1 MDVAKVFTNG
11 RSQAVRLPKSC
22 RFQGDEVLANRI
34 GNLVLLIPKDD
45 PWASFMASLDLFTDD
60 FMAEGR
66 GDMPPEVRESL

>member
-1 MDVAKVFTNG
+1 MDVATVFTNG

-34 GNLVLLIPKDD
+34 GNLVLLMPKDD

-60 FMAEGR
+60 FMADGR
-66 GDMPPEVRESL
+66 GEVLPEARDAL